1 MAATTA
7 DRNTP
12 QKKLLREVAY
22 PVAAATIIPG
32 GVLVGLN
39 AAGFLINAAD
49 VAGLTVVGVSFER
62 IDNSAGANGDKECK
76 VLKGSFKL
84 ANNGT
89 NPVVQGTVGKA
100 PQVAD
105 NQTVRASGA
114 TNANTAG
121 IVDRLE
127 SDGVWVWIG

>member
-1 MAATTA
+1 MAATA
-7 DRNTP
+7 VDRNTP

-22 PVAAATIIPG
+22 PVAAATLIPG
-32 GVLVGLN
+32 GVMVALN
-39 AAGFLINAAD
+39 AGGFLINAAD
-49 VAGLTVVGVSFER
+49 VAAITVVGVSFENV
-62 IDNSAGANGDKECK
+62 DNTLGANGAKECK
-76 VLKGSFKL
+76 TLKGSFKF

-100 PQVAD
+100 PQIAD

-114 TNANTAG
+114 TNAITAG

-127 SDGVWVWIG
+127 SDGVWLWFA